1 MTLIRKRLVALQFT
15 DGQIDRLARNLS
27 GTSYADAE
35 RGCLII
41 RKRSVLRGCRQIRE
55 GDLGEAMARHDYR
68 QSVLV
73 KATPPGSPSV
83 DREYHESYD
92 RLVRDAQEFRRIETT
107 SFTILCAPASLRV
120 RRESGVV
127 PVVERMAYRGGLKPS
142 AS

>member
-92 RLVRDAQEFRRIETT
+92 RLVRDAQEFRRIENYI
-107 SFTILCAPASLRV
+107 SSESRPRQPRC
-120 RRESGVV
+120 ESGNV
-127 PVVERMAYRGGLKPS
+127 PMVERVAYRGGLKPG
-142 AS
+142 